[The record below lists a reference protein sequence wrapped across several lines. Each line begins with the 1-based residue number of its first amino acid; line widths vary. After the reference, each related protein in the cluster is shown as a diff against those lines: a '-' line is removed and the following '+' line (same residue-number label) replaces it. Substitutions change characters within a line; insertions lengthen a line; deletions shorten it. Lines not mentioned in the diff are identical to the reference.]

1 MEEILIRADR
11 RKSKGKGIAKRVRRE
26 GNIPAVL
33 YGKDTEPL
41 PITVSLKEW
50 EKLGKQIRRNIIMK
64 MELHNEDNIENRPV
78 MVKDIQRGFL
88 GDKILHI
95 DFLQVSMERMIE
107 VEIPIHLVGEAKGV
121 ADNGI
126 VEQHL
131 RTIMVACLPTQIPEK
146 IEVDIT
152 DLGIGDSF
160 HVNQISIP
168 GVKLLEGADVAI
180 VTVTPPSV
188 EEEKPVAVEEEVEV
202 EAEAEAEK
210 VEPGEKGEKA
220 EKGEKTEKGEKAE
233 KGEKREKREKK
244 GE

>member
-1 MEEILIRADR
+1 MVEILIKADR
-11 RKSKGKGIAKRVRRE
+11 RKSKGKGMAKRVRRE

-50 EKLGKQIRRNIIMK
+50 QRLGKQIRRNIIMK

-121 ADNGI
+121 ADSGI

-131 RTIMVACLPTQIPEK
+131 RTIMVACLPTQMPEK

-152 DLGIGDSF
+152 DLGIGDSL

-180 VTVTPPSV
+180 VTITPPSV
-188 EEEKPVAVEEEVEV
+188 EEEKPVVVEEV
-202 EAEAEAEK
+202 EAEVEK

-220 EKGEKTEKGEKAE
+220 EKGEKGEKAEKAEKAE
-233 KGEKREKREKK
+233 KGEKREKK

>member
-1 MEEILIRADR
+1 MVEILIKADR
-11 RKSKGKGIAKRVRRE
+11 RKSKGKGMAKKLRRE
-26 GNIPAVL
+26 GRIPAVL

-50 EKLGKQIRRNIIMK
+50 QRLGKQIRRNIIMK

-121 ADNGI
+121 ADSGI

-131 RTIMVACLPTQIPEK
+131 RTIMVACLPTQMPEK

-152 DLGIGDSF
+152 DLGIGDSL

-180 VTVTPPSV
+180 VTITPPSV
-188 EEEKPVAVEEEVEV
+188 EEEKPVVVEEV
-202 EAEAEAEK
+202 EAEVEK

-220 EKGEKTEKGEKAE
+220 EKGEKGEKAEKAEKAE
-233 KGEKREKREKK
+233 KGEKREKK

>member
-1 MEEILIRADR
+1 MVEILIKADR
-11 RKSKGKGIAKRVRRE
+11 RKSKGKGMAKRVRRE

-50 EKLGKQIRRNIIMK
+50 QRLGKQIRRNIIMK

-95 DFLQVSMERMIE
+95 DFLQVSMERIIE

-121 ADNGI
+121 ADSGI

-131 RTIMVACLPTQIPEK
+131 RTIMVACLPTQMPEK

-188 EEEKPVAVEEEVEV
+188 EEEKPVVVEEV
-202 EAEAEAEK
+202 EAEVEK

-220 EKGEKTEKGEKAE
+220 EKGEKGEKAEKREKAEKAE
-233 KGEKREKREKK
+233 KGEKREKK